1 MNSLQERFI
10 TNNIEDTFF
19 NNDDFTDIGN
29 RDYTRAGGG
38 YGRGYRGGYR
48 GPGFHRGHLPYQRP
62 IVIIQPARIS
72 QEMED
77 PLIEGLTSL
86 LPLAYLVP
94 LTLLATARLA
104 SPSSTLGR
112 RRRREADQAEVPLAA
127 VLMSL
132 CAERLSCVASDVTI
146 PLNTM
151 ERNLATRL
159 AGILLN
165 HKDVPAERRQ
175 RIERAGLWAGLYP
188 GHCSAFNCRLT

>member
-10 TNNIEDTFF
+10 TSNIEDTFL

-29 RDYTRAGGG
+29 RDYTSAGG
-38 YGRGYRGGYR
+38 GGYR
-48 GPGFHRGHLPYQRP
+48 GRGFYRGHLPYQYQRP
-62 IVIIQPARIS
+62 IVIIQPARGS
-72 QEMED
+72 QEFED

-112 RRRREADQAEVPLAA
+112 RRRRETGQAEVPLAA
-127 VLMSL
+127 VLMSH
-132 CAERLSCVASDVTI
+132 CAERLSCVSSDLTT

-165 HKDVPAERRQ
+165 HKDVPPERRQ